1 MTAID
6 ETDQRIL
13 TMLEADGRATL
24 AQLAQATGL
33 SVSAA
38 QSRVQKLEKR
48 GIIKGYKAIIDQE
61 QRGLPIS
68 AFVNVTPLDYSV
80 ESSIP
85 DKLNNIDGIVS
96 CYSVAG
102 APSFVL
108 VVRVASP
115 TALEELLNLIHRTVP
130 VSTETT
136 MILRPLRRTIP
147 NGHIRHHPSPPLCPL
162 YERTFGVMQLPFR
175 PDSRTD
181 RHPAIAE
188 KSNKRKLEPPH
199 NHADSFPVIRARLYA
214 ARACAHRIKPS

>member
-68 AFVNVTPLDYSV
+68 AFVNVTPLDYFSRILDSGQA
-80 ESSIP
+80 EQ
-85 DKLNNIDGIVS
+85 
-96 CYSVAG
+96 Y
-102 APSFVL
+102 
-108 VVRVASP
+108 RRHR
-115 TALEELLNLIHRTVP
+115 LLLFGGRRPQLRTGGTRGLPHRP
-130 VSTETT
+130 
-136 MILRPLRRTIP
+136 
-147 NGHIRHHPSPPLCPL
+147 
-162 YERTFGVMQLPFR
+162 
-175 PDSRTD
+175 
-181 RHPAIAE
+181 
-188 KSNKRKLEPPH
+188 
-199 NHADSFPVIRARLYA
+199 
-214 ARACAHRIKPS
+214 

>member
-68 AFVNVTPLDYSV
+68 AFVNVTPLDYSA

-130 VSTETT
+130 VSTMPGFKSFISSTSCRS
-136 MILRPLRRTIP
+136 MGAGSSSRGSRP
-147 NGHIRHHPSPPLCPL
+147 GFSSSAAMSCKVACPTPQVL
-162 YERTFGVMQLPFR
+162 AASARFR
-175 PDSRTD
+175 FFNFSCN
-181 RHPAIAE
+181 A
-188 KSNKRKLEPPH
+188 
-199 NHADSFPVIRARLYA
+199 
-214 ARACAHRIKPS
+214 

>member
-68 AFVNVTPLDYSV
+68 AFVTPLDYSA

-136 MILRPLRRTIP
+136 MILQT
-147 NGHIRHHPSPPLCPL
+147 
-162 YERTFGVMQLPFR
+162 YF
-175 PDSRTD
+175 
-181 RHPAIAE
+181 
-188 KSNKRKLEPPH
+188 
-199 NHADSFPVIRARLYA
+199 
-214 ARACAHRIKPS
+214 AH

>member
-68 AFVNVTPLDYSV
+68 AFVNVTPLDYSA

-102 APSFVL
+102 APG
-108 VVRVASP
+108 
-115 TALEELLNLIHRTVP
+115 NLRA
-130 VSTETT
+130 ED
-136 MILRPLRRTIP
+136 LRPHTPQTPQVTKTIRLHGP
-147 NGHIRHHPSPPLCPL
+147 ATPHKPHRPHDPQQTHLTSP
-162 YERTFGVMQLPFR
+162 
-175 PDSRTD
+175 
-181 RHPAIAE
+181 
-188 KSNKRKLEPPH
+188 KSVFMPT
-199 NHADSFPVIRARLYA
+199 I
-214 ARACAHRIKPS
+214 

>member
-68 AFVNVTPLDYSV
+68 AFVNVTPLDYSA

-85 DKLNNIDGIVS
+85 DKLNNIDGI
-96 CYSVAG
+96 YSVAG

-136 MILRPLRRTIP
+136 MILQT
-147 NGHIRHHPSPPLCPL
+147 
-162 YERTFGVMQLPFR
+162 YF
-175 PDSRTD
+175 
-181 RHPAIAE
+181 
-188 KSNKRKLEPPH
+188 
-199 NHADSFPVIRARLYA
+199 
-214 ARACAHRIKPS
+214 AH